1 MDNIYDLP
9 KLTPQQQN
17 AVLYYCTCCAG
28 NKSAAYRRAY
38 DCTNSKEET
47 IWKEASKLFSN
58 PKVIPWIKH
67 YEDKLNQHIEN
78 EIKYTRSDFFD
89 ELERI
94 RAKTEDSNKTIG
106 IALKA
111 VELKAKASGLLK
123 EVTDN
128 TTKVVVNMGTVQK
141 DGKPIE
147 FNVGE
152 KLDTTSSDT

>member
-1 MDNIYDLP
+1 MDNTYDLP

-17 AVLYYCTCCAG
+17 AVLYYCTDCAG
-28 NKSAAYRRAY
+28 NKSAAYRKAY
-38 DCTNSKEET
+38 NCINSSEAT
-47 IWKEASKLFSN
+47 IWKEASKLFSD
-58 PKVIPWIKH
+58 PKVIPWINYYEKNVQKH
-67 YEDKLNQHIEN
+67 FED
-78 EIKYTRSDFFD
+78 EIKYSRSDLFE

-94 RAKTEDSNKTIG
+94 RAKTEDSTKTVG

-123 EVTDN
+123 DVTDN

-152 KLDTTSSDT
+152 KIDTTSRNT